1 MRFGGIVWSNLQFE
15 ELNVFSKRSGVG
27 LKLFSWLL
35 HHAFPTSFTL
45 PRIIVP
51 SSTESY
57 ACWTPSLPP
66 NLPFQQPEIQA
77 TSPLT
82 VIRLFCT
89 ILTLEP
95 DGDLQFHTSWSPS
108 LMSRELC
115 QSEWKLPSRRFGSR
129 LTAAGRPAPA
139 FRTPRQSRL
148 QNFSN
153 LSLKIWSMTT

>member
-1 MRFGGIVWSNLQFE
+1 MRFGGIVWSNVQFE
-15 ELNVFSKRSGVG
+15 ELNGFSKRSGVG

-51 SSTESY
+51 SSRESL
-57 ACWTPSLPP
+57 ACWTPSLQL
-66 NLPFQQPEIQA
+66 NLPFQPPEIQA
-77 TSPLT
+77 TSQLA

-95 DGDLQFHTSWSPS
+95 DGDLQFHSSWSPS
-108 LMSRELC
+108 WMSRELVK
-115 QSEWKLPSRRFGSR
+115 QNGSFRPKVRFR
-129 LTAAGRPAPA
+129 LTASGRPAPA
-139 FRTPRQSRL
+139 FRTPRQADFKTSPT
-148 QNFSN
+148 